1 MAQTNLNIRID
12 ENVKIEFDKLCTEL
26 GLTMTAA
33 INMFAK
39 AMIRQQG
46 IPFEVSIKTL
56 RPEVIKAIEDA
67 EKGIGLHGPFNTV
80 EEAMKSMLEDED
92 DDV

>member
-67 EKGIGLHGPFNTV
+67 EKGIGLNGPFNTV